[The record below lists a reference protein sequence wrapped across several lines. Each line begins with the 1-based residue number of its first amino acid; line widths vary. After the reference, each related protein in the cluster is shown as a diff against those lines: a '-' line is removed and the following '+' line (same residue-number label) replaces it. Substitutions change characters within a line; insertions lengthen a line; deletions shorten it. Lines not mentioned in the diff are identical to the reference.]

1 MLQTRSYGAKIMP
14 IDPDRHYSPGD
25 LEALGEGKHTTI
37 FNRIAAGE
45 YGPVFKDGPRTK
57 ITGAG
62 ILARRE
68 RHLKP
73 IAFGSLKG
81 LKSVPPQVA
90 AKAAG
95 D

>member
-1 MLQTRSYGAKIMP
+1 MEQTMP
-14 IDPDRHYSPGD
+14 IDPDALYSPGD
-25 LEALGEGKHTTI
+25 LEAFGEGKHTTI

-45 YGPVFKDGPRTK
+45 YGAVFKDGHRTK

-68 RHLKP
+68 KHLKP
-73 IAFGSLKG
+73 ISLGALKG

-90 AKAAG
+90 TKAAAG